1 MSVDIYIKFSA
12 DERLLESMD
21 LLSSWLAA
29 VYAEMKKH
37 PAVPAPPAKVFPLI
51 RKGSTQ
57 EEPQEPAPKPSA
69 EPSADAPKEKPP
81 EEKPTVATPDA
92 EVATPDA
99 EVATPDAESKAE
111 TPAFVRPKP
120 GEIRA
125 AIRSYI
131 GEPKDKEHDARSEVL
146 SKWMSENSVSSIP
159 NATDEQVQAFLAFI
173 EEKKK
178 EGTVHA

>member
-1 MSVDIYIKFSA
+1 MSVDINIKFSA

-92 EVATPDA
+92 ESKTEPPAQSPELSKEEVRKLITAFIGKPGDPEHDERA
-99 EVATPDAESKAE
+99 EVLKNWLAERSLQVVWDADETQMQDFIALVESKL
-111 TPAFVRPKP
+111 
-120 GEIRA
+120 
-125 AIRSYI
+125 
-131 GEPKDKEHDARSEVL
+131 KEVKA
-146 SKWMSENSVSSIP
+146 
-159 NATDEQVQAFLAFI
+159 NA
-173 EEKKK
+173 
-178 EGTVHA
+178 

>member
-1 MSVDIYIKFSA
+1 MSVDINIKFSA

-99 EVATPDAESKAE
+99 KSKAE

-131 GEPKDKEHDARSEVL
+131 GDPEDKGHDARSEVL
-146 SKWMSENSVSSIP
+146 SKWMSENSISSIP

-178 EGTVHA
+178 EGTANA

>member
-1 MSVDIYIKFSA
+1 MSVDINIKFSA

-99 EVATPDAESKAE
+99 ESKTEPPAESAKKAE
-111 TPAFVRPKP
+111 KERRAEVKRIAGNAARNGKSDEVKELIERYGVHKLSDIPIDKLDAFA
-120 GEIRA
+120 E
-125 AIRSYI
+125 
-131 GEPKDKEHDARSEVL
+131 EV
-146 SKWMSENSVSSIP
+146 SK
-159 NATDEQVQAFLAFI
+159 L
-173 EEKKK
+173 
-178 EGTVHA
+178 